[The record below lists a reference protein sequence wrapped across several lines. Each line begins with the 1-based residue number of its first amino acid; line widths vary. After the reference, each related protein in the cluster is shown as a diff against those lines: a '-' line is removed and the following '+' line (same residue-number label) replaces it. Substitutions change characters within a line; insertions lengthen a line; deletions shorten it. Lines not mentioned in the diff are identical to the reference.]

1 MTTQT
6 RGDWKT
12 NFAISFL
19 WKWKCYFF
27 KRKSFFPFSFSSA
40 CYVVLSLSFLFLGPA
55 CARFPANLVNFIFLS
70 FPFLGSPI
78 DLFPNRET
86 CQQPRDI
93 FPFFGQKV
101 SFSDLPP
108 KEREKDLSRV
118 TSFFCRLKVKP
129 FSFFLFC
136 RFFRLRGKEELCLA
150 VKMPNV
156 VWLFVSPPPFLTEA
170 ATTSITKARK
180 KANMWKCLQKEK
192 IRKRKRS
199 PPPLQC
205 LITNQSLSIFVSWN
219 MILRYLPFS
228 LIINTEVSSSCFF
241 SHVYI

>member
-1 MTTQT
+1 MLIHSGDSDRGEASPQRRWRDCPALPSSSDICPCAYWFDTFSSDSTGWRHLEQEEEGGQYMTTQT

-156 VWLFVSPPPFLTEA
+156 VWLFVSPFPH
-170 ATTSITKARK
+170 
-180 KANMWKCLQKEK
+180 
-192 IRKRKRS
+192 RS
-199 PPPLQC
+199 RHYQYHK
-205 LITNQSLSIFVSWN
+205 S
-219 MILRYLPFS
+219 
-228 LIINTEVSSSCFF
+228 
-241 SHVYI
+241 